1 LQEAYDDLVEN
12 WQKILLIS
20 RPDAPARIEA
30 AMVIAASLSPQESRW
45 MRPSAFYR
53 QFESPLVPVAQ
64 ILGSFARG
72 ANFYD
77 ATAGDKY
84 AIQVGLN
91 SIRCMK

>member
-1 LQEAYDDLVEN
+1 
-12 WQKILLIS
+12 
-20 RPDAPARIEA
+20 
-30 AMVIAASLSPQESRW
+30 